1 MWYRAGAMIY
11 LTQLVYVHPG
21 KEDVFHQFED
31 VAIPLIAKHGGELV
45 LRLRPTAESVV
56 SYAGE
61 VPYEVHIVRFENE
74 EAFARF
80 AKDDE
85 RQRFLHL
92 KNESIRTSLLVKGM
106 L

>member
-1 MWYRAGAMIY
+1 MIY

-45 LRLRPTAESVV
+45 LRLRPNAESVV
-56 SYAGE
+56 SSAGE
-61 VPYEVHIVRFENE
+61 APYEVHIVRFESE
-74 EAFARF
+74 EDLARF
-80 AKDDE
+80 ARDDE

-92 KNESIRTSLLVKGM
+92 KNESIRSSLLIKGSV
-106 L
+106 